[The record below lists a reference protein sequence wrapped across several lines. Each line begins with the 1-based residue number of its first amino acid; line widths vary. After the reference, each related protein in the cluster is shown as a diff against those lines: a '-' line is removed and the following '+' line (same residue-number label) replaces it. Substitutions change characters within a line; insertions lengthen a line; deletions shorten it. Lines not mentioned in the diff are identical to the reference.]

1 MVSTWLFRITVF
13 FFLASF
19 VSMPAMA
26 GEPTDRIREITDK
39 IIDIVTNEEL
49 KSQDKI
55 EEKDRL
61 VRKAIDEIFNWEE
74 MCRRTLA
81 RNWSK
86 RTEEEKKEFIIL
98 FGKLMENTYL
108 DRIGNYS
115 GEQVSYVGEKID
127 GNYALVKVKIQTAQ
141 ETEIPVIYRLKKK
154 DGSWLTYDVS
164 IEGISLINNYRSQFN
179 SIILKSSY
187 ENLIKKLRVKITEKQ
202 APE

>member
-1 MVSTWLFRITVF
+1 MVLTWLFRITTF

-19 VSMPAMA
+19 VSMPVMA
-26 GEPTDRIREITDK
+26 GEPTDMIRETTDK
-39 IIDIVTNEEL
+39 IIDILSNEEL

-55 EEKDRL
+55 AEKDRL
-61 VRKAIDEIFNWEE
+61 VRKAVDEIFNWEE
-74 MCRRTLA
+74 VCRRTLA

-108 DRIGNYS
+108 DRIENYS

-164 IEGISLINNYRSQFN
+164 IEGISLVNNYRSQFN
-179 SIILKSSY
+179 NIILKSSY
-187 ENLIKKLRVKITEKQ
+187 ENLIKKLRVKISEKQ
-202 APE
+202 PPE